1 VRNEG
6 RRVEGGWR
14 RRRGR
19 EMGIAVCIEV
29 GQMKEEEGGG
39 DGCGDLEREAAR
51 AAHAIGIGWIS
62 LTCKSLS
69 LALHTGQTDT
79 QTHANHTPCHF

>member
-1 VRNEG
+1 MEEEERERDGYCSVY
-6 RRVEGGWR
+6 
-14 RRRGR
+14 RGR
-19 EMGIAVCIEV
+19 A
-29 GQMKEEEGGG
+29 MKEEEGGG

-51 AAHAIGIGWIS
+51 AAHATGIGWIS